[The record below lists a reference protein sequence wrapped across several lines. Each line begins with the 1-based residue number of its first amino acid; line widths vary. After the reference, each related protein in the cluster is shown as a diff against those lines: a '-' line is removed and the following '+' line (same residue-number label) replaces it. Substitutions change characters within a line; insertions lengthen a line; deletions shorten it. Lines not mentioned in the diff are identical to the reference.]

1 MSWEKLLIAAIRPK
15 QYQDKIEFRHFDL
28 QYPGKHSDKISNL
41 LLFADRLFP
50 DKQIN
55 CLTV

>member
-1 MSWEKLLIAAIRPK
+1 MSWEKLLLAAIGPK

-41 LLFADRLFP
+41 LLFADRFF
-50 DKQIN
+50 
-55 CLTV
+55 CR